1 MEENLSRFSFE
12 ELHIASELVYALTR
26 PIPDD
31 FYMRGGVQLVTD
43 SNHVFLTNENGDL
56 LTLDEDG
63 YLDHYYFI
71 DEYEGFANEL
81 YHAGISG
88 EIEAEYCED
97 IAQIMYDRGLDVEGD
112 ELMQIYEAWYNSL

>member
-1 MEENLSRFSFE
+1 MEENLSRFSSE
-12 ELHIASELVYALTR
+12 ELHIASELVYALTSS
-26 PIPDD
+26 IPDD
-31 FYMRGGVQLVTD
+31 FYMRGVQLVTD
-43 SNHVFLTNENGDL
+43 SKHVFLTNENGDL
-56 LTLDEDG
+56 LTFDEDG

-71 DEYEGFANEL
+71 DGYEGLANEL

-112 ELMQIYEAWYNSL
+112 ELMQIYETWYNSL